1 MLVEL
6 EAPIQN
12 DMFSILNHFVLRL
25 GGSTKN
31 MKWRN
36 RQHKMCIFEH
46 NIQNF
51 EKCIGI
57 RGFHT
62 NDIFLAQKHFVL
74 GSGSSTKLGSF
85 STKFSE
91 GKRIILG

>member
-6 EAPIQN
+6 GAPIQN
-12 DMFSILNHFVLRL
+12 DMFSILNHFVLQS
-25 GGSTKN
+25 GSSTKQ
-31 MKWRN
+31 MEWRN
-36 RQHKMCIFEH
+36 RQHKMCILEH

-51 EKCIGI
+51 EKFIGI
-57 RGFHT
+57 WSFHT

-85 STKFSE
+85 STKLSE
-91 GKRIILG
+91 GKRIIPG